1 MRTGGSAGKKH
12 WSSWQFAG
20 AKIARKSFVP
30 SACSTG
36 LFNSSSG
43 LLLFSESVVLSS
55 NPKCWKTSRAVMQ
68 GLCLPVWILLMSYI
82 LLISTF

>member
-1 MRTGGSAGKKH
+1 MGKHVTSAGRKH

-36 LFNSSSG
+36 MVKWW
-43 LLLFSESVVLSS
+43 E
-55 NPKCWKTSRAVMQ
+55 
-68 GLCLPVWILLMSYI
+68 ILLPMSLGAAPAVEETAI
-82 LLISTF
+82 AVFA